1 MTGRRALTALI
12 VAAAASLAGKP
23 ARALVPE
30 GAIDGDR
37 GRRSWVTEAYDNNLF
52 GNADVFTHP
61 RAWRRSFYGSQRSA
75 DRFLQ
80 FTDGAGAVEADRF
93 LKYSDGRGVYR
104 RRPRLSLPYAEQRG
118 YQR

>member
-1 MTGRRALTALI
+1 MTRRPALVALI
-12 VAAAASLAGKP
+12 VAAMAPLAGRP
-23 ARALVPE
+23 AQALVPD
-30 GAIDGDR
+30 GAGDGHW
-37 GRRSWVTEAYDNNLF
+37 SWVTEAYEDNLF
-52 GNADVFTHP
+52 GNADVYAHP

-80 FTDGAGAVEADRF
+80 FTDGAGAVDADRF
-93 LKYSDGRGVYR
+93 LKYSDGRGDYR